1 MMDKRNEQDWFRG
14 QSEDELMA
22 EANEKELKLRRN
34 RLQHAFKDEINRLTG
49 QGKSLTMD
57 EKFALFRPY
66 YEQMDISPDEMQRI
80 AFVQYLQR
88 AMGVRGTDEK
98 KTDER
103 DIYTDTSTGTVG
115 NIRLS
120 NDLRFIQNC
129 KRRFDERVKKNR
141 KYADICR
148 TSLERI
154 QREAPQQTELWQDEA
169 GACRG

>member
-1 MMDKRNEQDWFRG
+1 MMSKTDWFCS
-14 QSEDELMA
+14 QTEEELMTEGRA
-22 EANEKELKLRRN
+22 KELRLRRN
-34 RLQHAFKDEINRLTG
+34 RLRHAFKDEINRLTG

-66 YEQMDISPDEMQRI
+66 YEQMNISPSEQQRI
-80 AFVQYLQR
+80 AFVQHLQR
-88 AMGVRGTDEK
+88 AMGVRGKDEK

-120 NDLRFIQNC
+120 NDPAFVKNC
-129 KRRFDERVKKNR
+129 KRRFDERVRKNS
-141 KYADICR
+141 KCAEICR

-169 GACRG
+169 GAGKG

>member
-1 MMDKRNEQDWFRG
+1 MMSKTDWFRS
-14 QSEDELMA
+14 QTEEELMTEGRA
-22 EANEKELKLRRN
+22 KELKLRRN
-34 RLQHAFKDEINRLTG
+34 RLRHAFKDEINRLTG

-66 YEQMDISPDEMQRI
+66 YEQMDISPAEMQRM
-80 AFVQYLQR
+80 AFVQHLQR
-88 AMGVRGTDEK
+88 AMGVRGKDEK
-98 KTDER
+98 KTAER

-120 NDLRFIQNC
+120 NDPAFVKNC
-129 KRRFDERVKKNR
+129 KRRFDERVRKNS
-141 KYADICR
+141 KCAEICR

-169 GACRG
+169 GAGRG

>member
-1 MMDKRNEQDWFRG
+1 MMSKTDWFRS
-14 QSEDELMA
+14 QTEEELMTEGRA
-22 EANEKELKLRRN
+22 KELRLRHN
-34 RLQHAFKDEINRLTG
+34 RLRHAFKDEINRLTG

-66 YEQMDISPDEMQRI
+66 YEQMNISPSEQQRI
-80 AFVQYLQR
+80 AFVQHLQR
-88 AMGVRGTDEK
+88 AMGVRGKDEK

-120 NDLRFIQNC
+120 NDPAFVKNC
-129 KRRFDERVKKNR
+129 QRRFDECAR
-141 KYADICR
+141 KYRRRAEICR

-154 QREAPQQTELWQDEA
+154 QREAPQQTELSLGETGTD
-169 GACRG
+169 R

>member
-1 MMDKRNEQDWFRG
+1 MMSKTDWFRS
-14 QSEDELMA
+14 QTEEELMTEGRA
-22 EANEKELKLRRN
+22 KELRLRRG
-34 RLQHAFKDEINRLTG
+34 RLRHAFKDEINRLTG

-66 YEQMDISPDEMQRI
+66 YEQMNISPSEQQRI
-80 AFVQYLQR
+80 AFVQHLQR
-88 AMGVRGTDEK
+88 AMGVRGKDEK

-120 NDLRFIQNC
+120 NDPAFVKNC
-129 KRRFDERVKKNR
+129 QRRFDERAR
-141 KYADICR
+141 KYRRRAEICR

-154 QREAPQQTELWQDEA
+154 QREAPQQTELSLGETGTD
-169 GACRG
+169 R

>member
-1 MMDKRNEQDWFRG
+1 MMSKTDWFRS
-14 QSEDELMA
+14 QTEEELMTEGRA
-22 EANEKELKLRRN
+22 KELRLRRG
-34 RLQHAFKDEINRLTG
+34 RLRHAFKDEINRLTG

-66 YEQMDISPDEMQRI
+66 YEQMNISPSEQQRI
-80 AFVQYLQR
+80 AFVQHLQR
-88 AMGVRGTDEK
+88 AMGVRGKDKK

-120 NDLRFIQNC
+120 NDPAFVKNC
-129 KRRFDERVKKNR
+129 QRRFDERAR
-141 KYADICR
+141 KYRRRAEICR

-154 QREAPQQTELWQDEA
+154 QREAPQQTELSLGETGTD
-169 GACRG
+169 R

>member
-1 MMDKRNEQDWFRG
+1 MMSNETWFRC
-14 QSEDELMA
+14 QTEDELMA
-22 EANEKELKLRRN
+22 EANEKKLKLRRN
-34 RLQHAFKDEINRLTG
+34 RLRHAFKDEINRLTG

-66 YEQMDISPDEMQRI
+66 YEQMGISPAEKERM
-80 AFVQYLQR
+80 AFVQHLQR

-98 KTDER
+98 KTSER
-103 DIYTDTSTGTVG
+103 DVYTDTSTGTVG

-120 NDLRFIQNC
+120 NDLRFVQNC

-141 KYADICR
+141 KYSSICQ

-154 QREAPQQTELWQDEA
+154 QSEAPQQIELWQDEA
-169 GACRG
+169 GAGRG

>member
-1 MMDKRNEQDWFRG
+1 MMSKTDWFRS
-14 QSEDELMA
+14 QTEEELMTEGRA
-22 EANEKELKLRRN
+22 KELKLRRN
-34 RLQHAFKDEINRLTG
+34 RLRHAFKDEINRLTG

-66 YEQMDISPDEMQRI
+66 YEQMGISPAEKERM
-80 AFVQYLQR
+80 AFVQHLQR

-98 KTDER
+98 KTAER

-120 NDLRFIQNC
+120 NDPAFVKNC
-129 KRRFDERVKKNR
+129 KRRFDERVRKNS
-141 KYADICR
+141 KCAEICR

-154 QREAPQQTELWQDEA
+154 QREAPQQTELSLGETGTD
-169 GACRG
+169 R

>member
-1 MMDKRNEQDWFRG
+1 MMSKTDWFRS
-14 QSEDELMA
+14 QTEEELMTEGRA
-22 EANEKELKLRRN
+22 KELKLRRN
-34 RLQHAFKDEINRLTG
+34 RLRHAFKDEINRLTG

-66 YEQMDISPDEMQRI
+66 YEQMNISPSEQQRI
-80 AFVQYLQR
+80 AFVQHLQR
-88 AMGVRGTDEK
+88 AMGVRGKDEK

-120 NDLRFIQNC
+120 NDPAFVKNC
-129 KRRFDERVKKNR
+129 QRRFDERAR
-141 KYADICR
+141 KYRRRAEICR

-154 QREAPQQTELWQDEA
+154 QREAPQQTELSLGETGTD
-169 GACRG
+169 R

>member
-1 MMDKRNEQDWFRG
+1 MMSKEEWFRC
-14 QSEDELMA
+14 QTEDELMA

-34 RLQHAFKDEINRLTG
+34 RLRHAFKDEINKLTG

-66 YEQMDISPDEMQRI
+66 YEQMGISPAEKERM
-80 AFVQYLQR
+80 AFVQHLQR

-120 NDLRFIQNC
+120 NDPAFVKNC
-129 KRRFDERVKKNR
+129 KRRFDERVRKNS
-141 KYADICR
+141 KCAEICR

-154 QREAPQQTELWQDEA
+154 QREAPQQTELSLGETGTD
-169 GACRG
+169 R

>member
-1 MMDKRNEQDWFRG
+1 MTEGRAK
-14 QSEDELMA
+14 
-22 EANEKELKLRRN
+22 KLKLRRN
-34 RLQHAFKDEINRLTG
+34 RLRHAFKDEINRLTG

-66 YEQMDISPDEMQRI
+66 YEQMDISPAEMQRM
-80 AFVQYLQR
+80 AFVQHLQR
-88 AMGVRGTDEK
+88 AMGVRGKDEK
-98 KTDER
+98 KAAER

-129 KRRFDERVKKNR
+129 KRRFDERIKKNR

-148 TSLERI
+148 MSLERI

-169 GACRG
+169 GAGRG